1 MVHSFLGVPQKCT
14 HYPYAAASPTRVLRS
29 GNPYPLIDTKQKC
42 IKCAKT
48 MKTREE
54 KKDMRKYKQVKEKKV
69 TYELDEWEEVE
80 RRARKLKM
88 KTGTYIKRIS
98 VDGKVEYCDVGEL
111 APLVKEVNAIGVN
124 VNQLARKANELN
136 SIYAGDMEKMKELIE
151 TLCRMLS
158 SFACTRQWS
167 RV

>member
-1 MVHSFLGVPQKCT
+1 
-14 HYPYAAASPTRVLRS
+14 
-29 GNPYPLIDTKQKC
+29 
-42 IKCAKT
+42 
-48 MKTREE
+48 MKSREE
-54 KKDMRKYKQVKEKKV
+54 KKEMRKYKQVKEKKV

-111 APLVKEVNAIGVN
+111 APLVSEVNAIGVN

>member
-1 MVHSFLGVPQKCT
+1 
-14 HYPYAAASPTRVLRS
+14 
-29 GNPYPLIDTKQKC
+29 
-42 IKCAKT
+42 
-48 MKTREE
+48 MKPREE
-54 KKDMRKYKQVKEKKV
+54 KKEMRKYKQVKEKKV

-111 APLVKEVNAIGVN
+111 APLVREVNAIGVN
-124 VNQLARKANELN
+124 VNQLARKASELN